1 MSLFSRRNAPLPWRG
16 LPPLSAILPV
26 LGLAISTLAA
36 GPVHAQATISV
47 DGGLDSHYRSDQWV
61 PLRVQLTNQGTPAR
75 VEVRAR
81 FQQGAEESDEYRLPT
96 RDLVSG
102 ANQTHTLYVKAPT
115 SYASQAV
122 QVELMREGRLLN
134 RVRVPLN
141 LVAEGDWL
149 VLGIGNSDSTLKLLT
164 TLQLPAQ
171 QNSPM
176 TRPWATRSGPA
187 RVQVAVQSPN
197 EVTDRWQ
204 GLMAAD
210 MVVLGD
216 VSERDLTPEQQTA
229 LRQYVA
235 AGGSLVVT
243 GGVNWNR
250 LTTPFFADLLP
261 VRVTGGR
268 TSSDASALNG
278 LGKRQGPVGSQFG
291 YCAATLKPGT
301 KVLAGSKAVPLVVVG
316 SKGAGRVLFTSFD
329 PSLPPFRAWE
339 GATELWKSLMTQ
351 PHQASL
357 VPMLSSAER
366 TSSEYDAYMGS
377 SIRGGGGLAEAPY
390 AISQLDIP
398 AFYVVALFLLAYII
412 VLVPVNY
419 FFLKARDKKEYA
431 WLTTPAIV
439 AVFSIGAYMIGY
451 GFKGG
456 RTLLVRVGVMEARAG
471 QDAAPS
477 LSYAGLFSPRKTG
490 YEVQLAP
497 GDATNGETAS
507 ALLSEP
513 RTDRATPGML
523 VLEDE
528 TQQIRDFAVDMWA
541 MRVLKTESVVSLGG
555 GFTAQLSRQSK
566 GFSGSV
572 RNNTPFALAD
582 CRILTRDQLIPA
594 GDLAAGGTLTFKPD
608 RNSPASGGGI
618 LPTALLDEVQGKS
631 EEARVKRAL
640 LTPLCSA
647 GYVNI
652 PGWRSPDDPLL
663 IGWLKAPLSRFQV
676 NGGAP
681 REQSATLVVVH
692 LGKPSASPG

>member
-1 MSLFSRRNAPLPWRG
+1 MSLFFRATARACGRALFR
-16 LPPLSAILPV
+16 LPV
-26 LGLAISTLAA
+26 LALAVAALAPTA
-36 GPVHAQATISV
+36 AHAQATISV
-47 DGGLDSHYRSDQWV
+47 EGGLDSYYRSDQWV
-61 PLRVQLTNQGTPAR
+61 PLRVQLTNQGLPVR

-96 RDLVSG
+96 RELVSG

-122 QVELMREGRLLN
+122 QVELLRDGRPLN

-141 LVAEGDWL
+141 LASDGDWL

-171 QNSPM
+171 QAAPLA
-176 TRPWATRSGPA
+176 RPWMGRNGPSK
-187 RVQVAVQSPN
+187 VQVAVQAPG
-197 EVTDRWQ
+197 EVADRWQ
-204 GLMAAD
+204 GLVAAD
-210 MVVLGD
+210 LVVLGD
-216 VSERDLTPEQQTA
+216 ISERDLTPEQQTA
-229 LRQYVA
+229 LRDYVA
-235 AGGSLVVT
+235 AGGSLVIT

-250 LTTPFFADLLP
+250 LTTPFFADMLP

-268 TSSDASALNG
+268 TASEASAL
-278 LGKRQGPVGSQFG
+278 RQFVHRAGPTGSQFG
-291 YCAATLKPGT
+291 YCAATPKPGA
-301 KVLAGSKAVPLVVVG
+301 KVLAGSQAVPLIVSG
-316 SKGAGRVLFTSFD
+316 TKGAGRVLFTAFD

-339 GATELWKSLMTQ
+339 GATDLWKALMTLERRET
-351 PHQASL
+351 L
-357 VPMLSSAER
+357 VGTLANSER
-366 TSSEYDAYMGS
+366 PSNEYDAYSGQS
-377 SIRGGGGLAEAPY
+377 GRGGGLAEAPY

-439 AVFSIGAYMIGY
+439 AVFSIGAYLIGY

-456 RTLLVRVGVMEARAG
+456 RTLLVRVGVMEAQAG
-471 QDAAPS
+471 QDAAPA

-490 YEVQLAP
+490 YEIQLAQ
-497 GDATNGETAS
+497 GDPTKGETAN

-541 MRVLKTESVVSLGG
+541 MRVLKTESVVRLGG
-555 GFTAQLSRQSK
+555 GFHAQLSRR
-566 GFSGSV
+566 GNALSGSV
-572 RNNTPFALAD
+572 RNGTPYALTD
-582 CRILTRDQLIPA
+582 CRILARDEIIQG
-594 GDLAAGGTLTFKPD
+594 GDLAAGATLPFKSSRTP
-608 RNSPASGGGI
+608 SSSGGGI
-618 LPTALLDEVQGKS
+618 LPAALLDEVQGKN

-640 LTPLCSA
+640 LTPLCTA
-647 GYVNI
+647 GQISVQN
-652 PGWRSPDDPLL
+652 WRSGDDPLL
-663 IGWLKAPLSRFQV
+663 IGWLKTPLSQFQV
-676 NGGAP
+676 NGRAP
-681 REQSATLVVVH
+681 REQAATLVIVH
-692 LGKPSASPG
+692 LGAPG

>member
-1 MSLFSRRNAPLPWRG
+1 MSFLSRSIAPLSRRTLLA
-16 LPPLSAILPV
+16 LPV
-26 LGLAISTLAA
+26 LAVALSALM
-36 GPVHAQATISV
+36 PVPACAQATISV
-47 DGGLDSHYRSDQWV
+47 EGGLDSQYRSDQWV
-61 PLRVQLTNQGTPAR
+61 PLRVQLTNQGPPAR

-81 FQQGAEESDEYRLPT
+81 FQQGAEESDEYRLPA

-122 QVELMREGRLLN
+122 DVELLRDGRSLN

-141 LVAEGDWL
+141 LVNEGDWL

-171 QNSPM
+171 QSSAI
-176 TRPWATRSGPA
+176 TRPWSTRSGPA
-187 RVQVAVQSPN
+187 RVQVAVQAPG

-204 GLMAAD
+204 GLVAAD
-210 MVVLGD
+210 LIVLGD
-216 VSERDLTPEQQTA
+216 VSERDLTPEQQSA

-235 AGGSLVVT
+235 AGGSLVIT

-250 LTTPFFADLLP
+250 LTTPFFADMLP

-268 TSSDASALNG
+268 TASDASALG
-278 LGKRQGPVGSQFG
+278 GFTKRGGPSGSQFG
-291 YCAATLKPGT
+291 FCAATPKSGAR
-301 KVLAGSKAVPLVVVG
+301 VLAGSNAVPLVVEG
-316 SKGAGRVLFTSFD
+316 PKGAGRVLFTSFD

-339 GATELWKSLMTQ
+339 GSTDLWKALMILPRPPT
-351 PHQASL
+351 L
-357 VPMLSSAER
+357 VPMLSASER
-366 TSSEYDAYMGS
+366 TSSEYQAYMGS
-377 SIRGGGGLAEAPY
+377 NGRSSSAGLAEAPY

-471 QDAAPS
+471 QDAAPAI
-477 LSYAGLFSPRKTG
+477 SYAGLFSPRKTG
-490 YEVQLAP
+490 YEIQLAA
-497 GDATNGETAS
+497 GDPAKGETAS

-541 MRVLKTESVVSLGG
+541 MRVLKTESVVPLGG
-555 GFTAQLSRQSK
+555 GFSAQLARQSNAV
-566 GFSGSV
+566 SGTV
-572 RNNTPFALAD
+572 RNNSPYTLTD
-582 CRILTRDQLIPA
+582 CRVLARDQIVPA
-594 GDLAAGGTLTFKPD
+594 GELAAGGTVTF
-608 RNSPASGGGI
+608 RSSRTPAATGGGI
-618 LPTALLDEVQGKS
+618 LPTALLDEVKGKD
-631 EEARVKRAL
+631 EVARVKRAL
-640 LTPLCSA
+640 LTPLCSG
-647 GYVNI
+647 GYSNV

-663 IGWLKAPLSRFQV
+663 IGWLKTPLSQFQV

-681 REQSATLVVVH
+681 REQSATLVIVH
-692 LGKPSASPG
+692 LGPSGLPRKQ